1 MRHQFLIIVLI
12 LLILDFSG
20 DHFSFAQE
28 NVYSELKRLENE
40 IESLKKSISTEPIKG
55 EKGEKGDPGPQ
66 GATGPKGEKGDPGP
80 QGATGPKGE
89 KGNPGPQGATGPKGE
104 KGDHGQQGYQG
115 SAGPPGPPGSK
126 GYKRVIETGTRE
138 LKPGYYFKKQ
148 VSCPSGKII
157 VGGGGRAGAS
167 DLRIQMLDSYPISD
181 TTWEVVWANTSNHTP
196 ILKYTVCAICI
207 DR

>member
-55 EKGEKGDPGPQ
+55 EKGEKGD
-66 GATGPKGEKGDPGP
+66 
-80 QGATGPKGE
+80 
-89 KGNPGPQGATGPKGE
+89 PGPQGATGPKGE

>member
-55 EKGEKGDPGPQ
+55 E
-66 GATGPKGEKGDPGP
+66 KGEKGDPGP

-157 VGGGGRAGAS
+157 VGGGGACR
-167 DLRIQMLDSYPISD
+167 R
-181 TTWEVVWANTSNHTP
+181 
-196 ILKYTVCAICI
+196 
-207 DR
+207 